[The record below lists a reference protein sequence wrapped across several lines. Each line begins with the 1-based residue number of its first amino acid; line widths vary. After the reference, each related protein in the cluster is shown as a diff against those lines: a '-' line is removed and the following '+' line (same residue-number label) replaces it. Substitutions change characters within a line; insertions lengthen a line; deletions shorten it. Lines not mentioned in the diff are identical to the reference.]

1 MDFVCLWGTEDLLK
15 DFRQGSEVTR
25 FILQKVSLFLQS
37 GYWVKGD
44 YRGCEETTEEIGAV
58 VQVVNHGG
66 LDTGRQWR

>member
-1 MDFVCLWGTEDLLK
+1 M
-15 DFRQGSEVTR
+15 
-25 FILQKVSLFLQS
+25 
-37 GYWVKGD
+37 KGD